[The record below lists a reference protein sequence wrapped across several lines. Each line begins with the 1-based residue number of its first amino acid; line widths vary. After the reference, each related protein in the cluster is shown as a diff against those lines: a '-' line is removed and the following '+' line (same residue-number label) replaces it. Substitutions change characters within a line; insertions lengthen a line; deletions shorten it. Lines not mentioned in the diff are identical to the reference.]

1 MAHRYRLAPTSAQ
14 AVVLARHCADAR
26 FVWNLALEQANC
38 YRPGRGPTPGPAV
51 RQRQLAEARRETWL
65 GEGSSSVQQQSL
77 RDFDRAL
84 ANWWAGTHRRP
95 RWRKKGIDE
104 GFCVRDVSVVRV
116 NRRWAT
122 LHVPKCGPVRF
133 RLSRPLPA
141 EHGMARVTLDRSGR
155 WHVSFSAPQP
165 TLARRASGR
174 KVGVDLG
181 VVATVTTSD
190 GQMFHAPGLRPGE
203 TQRLRRLQRKLARQ
217 EKGSRRRAKTK
228 TAIARLKAR
237 EADRRRDFIEQTT
250 TRLVREFDLVA
261 VEDLAVKNMVRSAKG
276 TIATPGV
283 NVAAKRG
290 LNRAISAQGWSMLRR
305 RLEEKAATCGVTVVA
320 VNPAHTSQRCAVCG
334 HTCPE
339 NRKSQAVFRCRA
351 CGHEANA
358 DVNAATNILAAGL
371 AVTARGGISRRGGP
385 DEARTQPVAV

>member
-1 MAHRYRLAPTSAQ
+1 MAHRYRLAPTPDQLSM
-14 AVVLARHCADAR
+14 LARHCADAR

-38 YRPGRGPTPGPAV
+38 YRPGRPTPGSAE
-51 RQRQLAEARRETWL
+51 RSRQLAEARRETWL
-65 GEGSSSVQQQSL
+65 GDGSSSVQQQAL
-77 RDFDRAL
+77 RDFDQAL
-84 ANWWAGTHRRP
+84 HNWWVGTHRRP

-104 GFCVRDVSVVRV
+104 GFCVRDVSVVRL

-155 WHVSFSAPQP
+155 WHVSFAAPNRCSSVPRQEP
-165 TLARRASGR
+165 LSVST
-174 KVGVDLG
+174 LG

-190 GQMFHAPGLRPGE
+190 GRHLHAPGLRPGE

-217 EKGSRRRAKTK
+217 EKGSRRRSKTR

-237 EADRRRDFIEQTT
+237 EADRRKDFIEQTT
-250 TRLVREFDLVA
+250 TALVRDFDLIA
-261 VEDLAVKNMVRSAKG
+261 IEDLAVKSMVRSAKG
-276 TIATPGV
+276 TIVAPGV

-305 RLEEKAATCGVTVVA
+305 RLEEKATTCGVTVVA

-358 DVNAATNILAAGL
+358 DVNAAVNILAAGL
-371 AVTARGGISRRGGP
+371 AVTARGGTSRRRGS
-385 DEARTQPVAV
+385 DEARTQPVAA

>member
-1 MAHRYRLAPTSAQ
+1 MAHRYRLVPTSAQ

-26 FVWNLALEQANC
+26 YVWNLALEQANFW
-38 YRPGRGPTPGPAV
+38 RPGRGPTPGPAV

-65 GEGSSSVQQQSL
+65 GSGSSSVQQQAL

-104 GFCVRDVSVVRV
+104 GFCVRDVKVQRL

-155 WHVSFSAPQP
+155 WHVSFAAPQP
-165 TLARRASGR
+165 VLERAPTGAA
-174 KVGVDLG
+174 VGLDAG

-217 EKGSRRRAKTK
+217 EKGSRRRTKTK

-250 TRLVREFDLVA
+250 TALVRDFDLIA
-261 VEDLAVKNMVRSAKG
+261 VWDLAVKSMVRSAKS

-305 RLEEKAATCGVTVVA
+305 RLEEKATTCGVTVVA

-358 DVNAATNILAAGL
+358 DVNAAVNILAAGL
-371 AVTARGGISRRGGP
+371 AVTARGGVSRRRGP

>member
-1 MAHRYRLAPTSAQ
+1 MAHRYRLVPTPDQLSM
-14 AVVLARHCADAR
+14 LTRHCADAR
-26 FVWNLALEQANC
+26 YVWNLALEQANFW
-38 YRPGRGPTPGPAV
+38 RPGRGPTPGPAV

-65 GEGSSSVQQQSL
+65 GEGSSSVQQQAL

-84 ANWWAGTHRRP
+84 RNWWAGTHRRP

-104 GFCVRDVSVVRV
+104 GFCVRDVKVRRL

-155 WHVSFSAPQP
+155 WHVSFAAPQP

-203 TQRLRRLQRKLARQ
+203 TQRLRRLQRRLARQ
-217 EKGSRRRAKTK
+217 EKGSRRRTKTR

-250 TRLVREFDLVA
+250 TRLVREFDLIA

-276 TIATPGV
+276 TIAAPGV

-305 RLEEKAATCGVTVVA
+305 RLEEKAATCGVVVVA
-320 VNPAHTSQRCAVCG
+320 VDPRFTSQRCAVCG
-334 HTCPE
+334 HTCPG
-339 NRKSQAVFRCRA
+339 NRESQAVFRCRT

-358 DVNAATNILAAGL
+358 DVNAAVNILAAGL
-371 AVTARGGISRRGGP
+371 AVTARGGKSRHRGP
-385 DEARTQPVAV
+385 DEARTQPVAA

>member
-1 MAHRYRLAPTSAQ
+1 MAHRYRLVPTSAQ

-26 FVWNLALEQANC
+26 YVWNLALEQANFW
-38 YRPGRGPTPGPAV
+38 RPGRGPTPGPAV
-51 RQRQLAEARRETWL
+51 RQRQLAEARRGSWL
-65 GEGSSSVQQQSL
+65 GEGSSSVQQQAL

-104 GFCVRDVSVVRV
+104 GFCVRDVSVVRL

-133 RLSRPLPA
+133 RLSRPLPD
-141 EHGMARVTLDRSGR
+141 EHGMARITLDRSGR
-155 WHVSFSAPQP
+155 WHVSFAAPQP

-190 GQMFHAPGLRPGE
+190 GQMFHTPGLRPGE

-217 EKGSRRRAKTK
+217 EKGSRRRTKTK

-237 EADRRRDFIEQTT
+237 ETDQRKDFIEQTT
-250 TRLVREFDLVA
+250 TALVREFDLVA

-276 TIATPGV
+276 TIAAPGV

-305 RLEEKAATCGVTVVA
+305 RLEEKAATCGVVVVA
-320 VNPAHTSQRCAVCG
+320 VDPRFTSQRCAVCG

-339 NRKSQAVFRCRA
+339 NRESQAVFRCRA

-358 DVNAATNILAAGL
+358 DVNAAVNILAAGL
-371 AVTARGGISRRGGP
+371 AVTARGGISRHRGP

>member
-1 MAHRYRLAPTSAQ
+1 MAHRYHLVPTPDQLSM
-14 AVVLARHCADAR
+14 LARHCADAR
-26 FVWNLALEQANC
+26 YVWNLALEQANF
-38 YRPGRGPTPGPAV
+38 YRLGRGPTPGPAV

-65 GEGSSSVQQQSL
+65 GEGSSSVQQQAL

-104 GFCVRDVSVVRV
+104 GFCVRDVKVRRL

-155 WHVSFSAPQP
+155 WHVGFAAPQP
-165 TLARRASGR
+165 TLVRRASGR

-190 GQMFHAPGLRPGE
+190 GRMFHTPGLRPGE

-217 EKGSRRRAKTK
+217 EKGSRRRTKTK

-237 EADRRRDFIEQTT
+237 EADRRKDFIEQTT
-250 TRLVREFDLVA
+250 TALVRDFDLIA
-261 VEDLAVKNMVRSAKG
+261 VEDLAVKSMVRSAKG
-276 TIATPGV
+276 TIAAPGV

-305 RLEEKAATCGVTVVA
+305 RLEEKATTCGVTVVA
-320 VNPAHTSQRCAVCG
+320 VNPAHTSQRCAVCE

-351 CGHEANA
+351 CGYEANA
-358 DVNAATNILAAGL
+358 DVNAAVNILAAGL
-371 AVTARGGISRRGGP
+371 AVTARGGKSRRRGP